1 MEYKKRIY
9 DNILK
14 ERLELKGTVLI
25 EGAKWY
31 GKTTTTLHSSNSV
44 IYMQDAG
51 NYDLYVNIAN
61 IQPSLLL
68 KGETP
73 RLIDEWQV
81 APKLWDA
88 VRFEID
94 KRGMMGQ
101 FILTGS
107 STPTNLDEIVHSGIG
122 RITKMKMRTMSL
134 FESGD
139 SSGEVSLKKLLEKD
153 YGVFGSSDVDIER
166 LAFLIVRGGWPG
178 AINLSEKVAL
188 FEAID
193 YVESLCE
200 SDLSKT
206 LKVKADKNRV

>member
-68 KGETP
+68 K
-73 RLIDEWQV
+73 
-81 APKLWDA
+81 
-88 VRFEID
+88 
-94 KRGMMGQ
+94 
-101 FILTGS
+101 S
-107 STPTNLDEIVHSGIG
+107 
-122 RITKMKMRTMSL
+122 
-134 FESGD
+134 
-139 SSGEVSLKKLLEKD
+139 
-153 YGVFGSSDVDIER
+153 
-166 LAFLIVRGGWPG
+166 
-178 AINLSEKVAL
+178 
-188 FEAID
+188 
-193 YVESLCE
+193 
-200 SDLSKT
+200 
-206 LKVKADKNRV
+206 